1 MNWFYTNS
9 NSKTLTELDRLV
21 KTVILNNDFDRKHLV
36 KFSAAVEA
44 QRLDDVQD
52 TELSKTL
59 FRGSDGW
66 LQMSVEVSVPF
77 EGVQN
82 KSESDAPKFKVDSL
96 FYRRPIEVMK
106 AALSDTDSEQ
116 FHFYP
121 HKTYWQPD
129 SSTTPER
136 VYSELYNSDEFIE
149 EHEWIRHAHAKST
162 HNTVITAMMLWS
174 DSTQLANFG
183 TASLW
188 PIYLFFGNQS
198 KYTRCK
204 SSAFAAH
211 HIAYIPKVRGATMM

>member
-66 LQMSVEVSVPF
+66 LQTSVEVSVPF

-96 FYRRPIEVMK
+96 FYR
-106 AALSDTDSEQ
+106 
-116 FHFYP
+116 
-121 HKTYWQPD
+121 
-129 SSTTPER
+129 
-136 VYSELYNSDEFIE
+136 
-149 EHEWIRHAHAKST
+149 
-162 HNTVITAMMLWS
+162 
-174 DSTQLANFG
+174 
-183 TASLW
+183 
-188 PIYLFFGNQS
+188 
-198 KYTRCK
+198 
-204 SSAFAAH
+204 
-211 HIAYIPKVRGATMM
+211 